1 MKATAD
7 LTARVMRTG
16 TCLVAA
22 MSAGAWWLSGAPA
35 AAGVGGGG
43 AIALINFRWLALDL
57 GRAFAAVAEGGAGLS
72 RIGRMGLRQLVMLG
86 ALGLLVAQGWAHPV
100 GVGLGL
106 ATLPPALLIHGLL
119 NARDA
124 RHEEG

>member
-1 MKATAD
+1 VKATAD

-22 MSAGAWWLSGAPA
+22 MSAGAWWLFGAPA

-57 GRAFAAVAEGGAGLS
+57 GRAFAAVAEGGAGLT
-72 RIGRMGLRQLVMLG
+72 RIGRVGLRQFAMLG
-86 ALGLLVAQGWAHPV
+86 ALGLLVAQGWVHPV

-106 ATLPPALLIHGLL
+106 AALPPALLIHGLL
-119 NARDA
+119 DA
-124 RHEEG
+124 RAIREEG